1 MLYDIVDTE
10 SEVKSN
16 KLNNWFISK
25 LESIVG
31 QFPEYEKPKA
41 EEIEL
46 EKDKPILKKNKL
58 LRYSIF
64 PIVLILIIIDE
75 SYIRIKEYIKNIGE
89 TE

>member
-16 KLNNWFISK
+16 RLNNWYINK

-31 QFPEYEKPKA
+31 QFPEFEKPKT
-41 EEIEL
+41 EEIIFVKE
-46 EKDKPILKKNKL
+46 KPILKKYKL

-75 SYIRIKEYIKNIGE
+75 SYIRIKELIKNIDE
-89 TE
+89 SE

>member
-16 KLNNWFISK
+16 RLNNWCVNK

-31 QFPEYEKPKA
+31 QFPEFEKSKT

-46 EKDKPILKKNKL
+46 TKEKPILKKYKL

-75 SYIRIKEYIKNIGE
+75 SYIRIKELIKNIDE
-89 TE
+89 SE